1 MRLTARS
8 WDGLYRTFPTEPES
22 VASLSRVIWW
32 ALHFCIL
39 AKWVMAGCR
48 LWTTAASVYCAL
60 QIGKSCREQAM
71 EGSKEGCKKDGEK
84 LLKRSALLY
93 GETSGFSQKCTVQP
107 SCFWFLM
114 HSAVQKQPWLQ
125 FRAITEHA
133 GRQRE
138 RTWGKKA
145 KKMRETTSQS

>member
-1 MRLTARS
+1 MHLTACS

-22 VASLSRVIWW
+22 VASLSWVIWW

-60 QIGKSCREQAM
+60 HVGKSCRTWALQ
-71 EGSKEGCKKDGEK
+71 GSKEGRKKNVEK
-84 LLKRSALLY
+84 LVLFLRGQLEWLFTEMYCTAQLFLVPDAL
-93 GETSGFSQKCTVQP
+93 GGSETTP
-107 SCFWFLM
+107 A
-114 HSAVQKQPWLQ
+114 AVESHR
-125 FRAITEHA
+125 RACWETERA
-133 GRQRE
+133 

-145 KKMRETTSQS
+145 KKMRETTSQSL